1 MISPRHYNFAAQRG
15 VTLVELLVVI
25 VIIAVVCTFALMN
38 RGSANEQFQ
47 RQNVA
52 RELKV
57 AFERARF
64 DSVKRRADG
73 TVPQANIVISQT
85 SFTLVTD
92 ANMDGDLADANDSV
106 TTDFGGQSIII
117 SNFSGNTVAA
127 ITSPITVSFN
137 QRGEPSVA
145 GGGSPTYMVCNTDCS
160 SPGNDDANIVLVT
173 PTGTVNMLGGSET
186 PPTFAAPAVSTV
198 PTSTAIRS
206 ETIVN

>member
-1 MISPRHYNFAAQRG
+1 MISPRHYNCAAQRG
-15 VTLVELLVVI
+15 VTLTELLI
-25 VIIAVVCTFALMN
+25 VIIIIGVVCTFALMN

-47 RQNVA
+47 RQNIA

-73 TVPQANIVISQT
+73 TVPQANVVINAT
-85 SFTLVTD
+85 SFKLVTD

-106 TTDFGGQSIII
+106 TTDFGGQNIII
-117 SNFSGNTVAA
+117 SNFSGNSVAA
-127 ITSPITVSFN
+127 ITSPLTVTFN
-137 QRGEPSVA
+137 QRGEPSVV
-145 GGGSPTYMVCNTDCS
+145 GGGSPTYLVCNTDCS
-160 SPGNDDANIVLVT
+160 SRGDDDTNIVLVT
-173 PTGTVNMLGGSET
+173 PTGTVNMLPGGDT
-186 PPTFAAPAVSTV
+186 PPTFAAPGVSTV